1 MKLKPL
7 ALFSILLLGIQLSA
21 QTFTLIAV
29 DSKQNRDTVFFGNPY
44 LTNSTVGIDVQL
56 GEKNIYE
63 LPYDTLEIR
72 SIQRDSLN
80 HHCLVDQRWSHEN
93 LYFNQNLDMKIDYR
107 QTYLESWRVEPEN
120 RNYEFIIR
128 GQNYPIYILGQPD
141 GGSGDFYFTLLDSV
155 CNLTNE
161 TYMPIS
167 NYNETDTLF
176 VINDKLN
183 NTILSFIME
192 PTGINQIENEKFK
205 IYPNPFSDTFK
216 IENNELTCFEFDIIN
231 ITGTV
236 IYKYGTVNKPS
247 EPNLSFLDKG
257 LYFLRIIDPDKR
269 IYIRKILKD

>member
-1 MKLKPL
+1 M
-7 ALFSILLLGIQLSA
+7 
-21 QTFTLIAV
+21 
-29 DSKQNRDTVFFGNPY
+29 
-44 LTNSTVGIDVQL
+44 TNSTVGIDVQL
-56 GEKNIYE
+56 GEKNIYG

-107 QTYLESWRVEPEN
+107 QTYLEPWRVEPEN

-236 IYKYGTVNKPS
+236 IYKYGTENKPS

-257 LYFLRIIDPDKR
+257 LYFLRITDPDKR
-269 IYIRKILKD
+269 IYIRKILKN